1 MNNIMT
7 PTEKLTS
14 LQSRITKLNNEK
26 ISAQTSLKH
35 LREQYD
41 TKIARLKS
49 LGVQNTSNLSAELK
63 TLEENLSRDLDT
75 LDRELTQI
83 ERSVFNEQ

>member
-1 MNNIMT
+1 MSQELT

-41 TKIARLKS
+41 QKIIQLKQ
-49 LGVQNTSNLSAELK
+49 LGVENTSNLSEVLK
-63 TLEENLSRDLDT
+63 TLEENLQV
-75 LDRELTQI
+75 ELSSLETALTHI
-83 ERSVFNEQ
+83 ENSINNGQ